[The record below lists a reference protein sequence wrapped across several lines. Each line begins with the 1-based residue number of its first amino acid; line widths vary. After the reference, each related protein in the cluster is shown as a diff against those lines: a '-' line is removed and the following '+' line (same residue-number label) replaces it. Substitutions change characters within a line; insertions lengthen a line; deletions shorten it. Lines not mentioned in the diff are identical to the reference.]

1 MTFHEFIYSCQIHST
16 KKVCFQLK
24 TKKALVL
31 SENAS
36 CDFVFVSQLL
46 GVERKISRQ
55 EDSN

>member
-1 MTFHEFIYSCQIHST
+1 MSST
-16 KKVCFQLK
+16 Q

-46 GVERKISRQ
+46 EVGRKIRRQ
-55 EDSN
+55 EDSD